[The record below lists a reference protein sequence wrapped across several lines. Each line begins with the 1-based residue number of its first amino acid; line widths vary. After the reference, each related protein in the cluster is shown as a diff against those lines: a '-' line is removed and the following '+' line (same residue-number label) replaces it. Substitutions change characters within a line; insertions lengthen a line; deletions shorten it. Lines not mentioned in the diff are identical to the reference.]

1 MSGRSFSVSELRD
14 RIGPDASEAPVRE
27 RLDELRDRGVV
38 AAETYPAG
46 TTLYYVDPPGDT
58 GRSAAAAPRS
68 SANPLD
74 RLSARDFLLLRNSEG
89 IRTIV
94 LAGYQLSLVLF
105 ALGLAL
111 SVGGL
116 EAPVRGGH
124 GLWTAAW
131 NLLAV
136 CVGLRVAELVAARV
150 RERRGRD

>member
-1 MSGRSFSVSELRD
+1 MSDRSFSVPELRD
-14 RIGPDASEAPVRE
+14 RIGPDASEATVRE
-27 RLDELRDRGVV
+27 RLAELRDCGVV
-38 AAETYPAG
+38 AAETYPSS
-46 TTLYYVDPPGDT
+46 TTLYYVDFPGGT
-58 GRSAAAAPRS
+58 GRPAATESRP

-74 RLSARDFLLLRNSEG
+74 RLSVRDFLLLRNPEG
-89 IRTIV
+89 IRTVV
-94 LAGYQLSLVLF
+94 LAGYQLSLVCF

-136 CVGLRVAELVAARV
+136 CVGLRLVELAATRV
-150 RERRGRD
+150 RERRDRT